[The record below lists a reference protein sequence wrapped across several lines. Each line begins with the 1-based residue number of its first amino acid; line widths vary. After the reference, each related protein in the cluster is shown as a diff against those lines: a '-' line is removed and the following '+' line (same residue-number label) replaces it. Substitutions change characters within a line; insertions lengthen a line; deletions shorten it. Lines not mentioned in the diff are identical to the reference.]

1 LIREGITLVEEALST
16 GHLGP
21 YTLQA
26 AVAAVHAEAP
36 TVAETDW
43 AEIVAIYNL
52 MLQVDPSPVIQLNR
66 AVAVAMRDGPAIG
79 LKLMDAV
86 NRFGDLDDYQWFYSA
101 RADLLRRLGRRQ
113 EAEEF
118 YRKALKMTQ
127 LEPEQRFL
135 EKRIQEC
142 RISPCSND

>member
-1 LIREGITLVEEALST
+1 
-16 GHLGP
+16 
-21 YTLQA
+21 
-26 AVAAVHAEAP
+26 
-36 TVAETDW
+36 
-43 AEIVAIYNL
+43 
-52 MLQVDPSPVIQLNR
+52 VIQLNR